1 MQLLLR
7 SWSSWFIIPG
17 GPPPTAWTKAAAVV
31 QFLFREVHIWYP
43 LIIDGSCV
51 DICDVKSPGCHLELW
66 YSCCTI
72 SVRNTWTQRRCSH
85 TPINLPHSNQY
96 DTPELSVV
104 LQHIFSNISNLMTQ
118 WTNMCWA
125 KRLQR
130 LKLIGV
136 NMSMFSSCS
145 VILLFWLCAVHHDFH
160 SMEAVLACQ
169 CIIET
174 QYLWCSFPCSWHYSF
189 AHSFLSQAWK
199 RVFRCGHI
207 LVNVFINAISA
218 KCIWYIK
225 CSA

>member
-1 MQLLLR
+1 MPLLLR

-17 GPPPTAWTKAAAVV
+17 GPPPTAWTKAAAVA

-51 DICDVKSPGCHLELW
+51 DMCDVKSPGCHLELW

-118 WTNMCWA
+118 WTNMCLA
-125 KRLQR
+125 KRLLR

-136 NMSMFSSCS
+136 NMSMLIIVMPGLSSFRVVQSLCCFDYALCTMTFIRWKACWLVS
-145 VILLFWLCAVHHDFH
+145 V
-160 SMEAVLACQ
+160 
-169 CIIET
+169 
-174 QYLWCSFPCSWHYSF
+174 
-189 AHSFLSQAWK
+189 
-199 RVFRCGHI
+199 
-207 LVNVFINAISA
+207 
-218 KCIWYIK
+218 
-225 CSA
+225 